1 MLRVLRNIRII
12 FTVSAFLWDDWLF
25 FHCPRRNTSW
35 FMDKTRKK
43 QNGWNK
49 LKKDSFTNDW
59 PGSITFPFILVI
71 ETQSRST
78 TRLCQSCDGQLVKAI
93 FYWKISGSGSF
104 GIFTNFPICC
114 SSSIHLSKCY
124 ISVSFISGI
133 INFLSIFQIKQAW
146 YSCIPSGM
154 DLKYLPF
161 SDNVPF

>member
-35 FMDKTRKK
+35 FMDKTREK

-59 PGSITFPFILVI
+59 PGSTTFPFVLVI
-71 ETQSRST
+71 KTQSRST

-114 SSSIHLSKCY
+114 SSSQSTCPNVIFPSDSSPELL
-124 ISVSFISGI
+124 IF
-133 INFLSIFQIKQAW
+133 FLFPNKTSWSWILLHPRWKRSEIFTI
-146 YSCIPSGM
+146 
-154 DLKYLPF
+154 F
-161 SDNVPF
+161 R